1 MCQCDRGLWRAMLL
15 LGGLAGF
22 SSVAMAA
29 PAVVLSPRPGA
40 SCSED
45 DRAALQQVVQRR
57 SAGSELRLCA
67 VGRFPEPGYVVLVA
81 SEQKLRLGVL
91 RGDGTPIRAP
101 LSELPRAPLAT
112 SLVELSAV
120 DLDGD
125 GVDEVI
131 EVWRRSAH
139 GKMGSDNWLV
149 ARRLTAAGLGGNL
162 PGPHLSVFVPA
173 FGHCRAR
180 WSAAPLAIVVQVEE
194 SSTLPPSECLPMGRH
209 RFVLRGDKLV
219 EQN

>member
-1 MCQCDRGLWRAMLL
+1 MCQYARGLWCAVVL
-15 LGGLAGF
+15 LGGIGQFLPVTGAAHA
-22 SSVAMAA
+22 VAL
-29 PAVVLSPRPGA
+29 PPRPGA

-45 DRAALQQVVQRR
+45 ERAALQQAVQRR

-81 SEQKLRLGVL
+81 TEQRLRLGVL
-91 RGDGTPIRAP
+91 RGDGTPVRAP

-125 GVDEVI
+125 GIDEVI

-139 GKMGSDNWLV
+139 GKMGSDNWLL
-149 ARRLTAAGLGGNL
+149 ARRLTAAGLGANL
-162 PGPHLSVFVPA
+162 PGPHLSVFVPG
-173 FGHCRAR
+173 FGRCRAR

-194 SSTLPPSECLPMGRH
+194 ASTLPPSECLPVGRH